1 MDNCCSIMRELIQ
14 RFALRKHGIIQKL
27 EVMAP
32 KLEVLAVCDAT
43 KAYISAPNL
52 SMVSW
57 DSDTGY
63 NPLCH
68 HFANAARHLRLLHL
82 GSKCVSAS
90 LMHQFDEVDVLK
102 LKLNLLNFKVH
113 W

>member
-1 MDNCCSIMRELIQ
+1 MRELIQ
-14 RFALRKHGIIQKL
+14 RFALRKHGIIKKL

-32 KLEVLAVCDAT
+32 KLEMLVVCDAT

-52 SMVSW
+52 SVVSW

-68 HFANAARHLRLLHL
+68 HFANAARHLHLLHL

-90 LMHQFDEVDVLK
+90 LMRQFDEVDVLK

>member
-1 MDNCCSIMRELIQ
+1 MRELIQ

-32 KLEVLAVCDAT
+32 KLEMLVVCDAT

-52 SMVSW
+52 SVVSW

>member
-1 MDNCCSIMRELIQ
+1 
-14 RFALRKHGIIQKL
+14 
-27 EVMAP
+27 MAP
-32 KLEVLAVCDAT
+32 KLEVLVVCDAM

-52 SMVSW
+52 SVVSW
-57 DSDTGY
+57 DSGTGY

-68 HFANAARHLRLLHL
+68 HFANAACHLRLLHL

-90 LMHQFDEVDVLK
+90 LMCQFNEVDVLK
-102 LKLNLLNFKVH
+102 LKLNLLNFKVC